1 MKQCLVLRNLLVQA
15 LQYFEEELCNLEAM
29 PFCTHQFPYFCT
41 QVHPNFTW
49 TRILSIA
56 KLNCKEPVVYLS
68 ESEKITLLSYLLF
81 LSNVLNWKSAF
92 WKHWRV
98 DVSVLSARETN
109 NNYYYYY
116 CAIYC
121 DNQWEHI
128 RGDVVNKTCSTKL
141 TFARHE
147 CEQCNDY
154 IQSKTFQRYN
164 LVAVFIKVPD
174 SYLNCQHI
182 FWLNFWLKYSM

>member
-1 MKQCLVLRNLLVQA
+1 MKVGK
-15 LQYFEEELCNLEAM
+15 M
-29 PFCTHQFPYFCT
+29 
-41 QVHPNFTW
+41 
-49 TRILSIA
+49 
-56 KLNCKEPVVYLS
+56 K
-68 ESEKITLLSYLLF
+68 LF
-81 LSNVLNWKSAF
+81 LSNVPNWKSAF

-98 DVSVLSARETN
+98 DISVLSVRETN

-121 DNQWEHI
+121 DNQWVHI
-128 RGDVVNKTCSTKL
+128 RGDVVNKMCSTKL
-141 TFARHE
+141 TFAKHE

-154 IQSKTFQRYN
+154 IQIKTFQRYN

-182 FWLNFWLKYSM
+182 FWLNFWLKYSMYFWGHAWQIELSPSFEQPIPWSSNFKKSTSSTCASEGEV